1 MRSAQPVPDSTPRP
15 ARCRLTVYG
24 YWNEGGKGN
33 VVAMLLY
40 ICNTFFADSPAPP
53 PAVETTPPTG
63 CLHPAAPGRYFSSPA
78 EYLRWY
84 RDHGALRGTDAPT
97 AAVLLYRKHVIT
109 EQPYI
114 AQLVMQMEAEGV
126 VPVPIFIN
134 GVEAH
139 TVVRDQLTTQREQNM
154 IRRGQIAWPDGLA
167 KDAAVVR
174 SLPHGSPA
182 CITRVLGDRSYSGR
196 RTVTHCAVPRLRL
209 RAVSCRQSRQWIQGR
224 QACR

>member
-1 MRSAQPVPDSTPRP
+1 M
-15 ARCRLTVYG
+15 YG
-24 YWNEGGKGN
+24 YWNEGGKAN

-40 ICNTFFADSPAPP
+40 ICNTFFADTPAPP
-53 PAVETTPPTG
+53 AAVETTPPTG
-63 CLHPAAPGRYFSSPA
+63 CLHPDAPGRYFSSPA

-84 RDHGALRGTDAPT
+84 RDHGALRGADAPT

-114 AQLVMQMEAEGV
+114 AQLVAQMEAEGV

-139 TVVRDQLTTQREQNM
+139 TVVRDQLTTQREQNA
-154 IRRGQIAWPDGLA
+154 IRRGEIGWPEGLA

-174 SLPHGSPA
+174 VAAARLTCVTWSHG
-182 CITRVLGDRSYSGR
+182 CG
-196 RTVTHCAVPRLRL
+196 
-209 RAVSCRQSRQWIQGR
+209 
-224 QACR
+224 